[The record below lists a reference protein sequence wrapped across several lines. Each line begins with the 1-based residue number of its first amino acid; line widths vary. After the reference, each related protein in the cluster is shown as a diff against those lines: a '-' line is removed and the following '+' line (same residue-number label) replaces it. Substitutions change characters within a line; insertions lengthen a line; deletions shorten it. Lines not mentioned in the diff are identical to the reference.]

1 MKETVHWPQE
11 FSAGG
16 IRSGLYKDRKNKKDT
31 ALFFSHVPAQGTAV
45 FTKNSVKA
53 ASVLLS
59 HKRLALRKPVQAILM
74 NSGCANACTG
84 HRGMRDAKQCS
95 LWAAEKLGISPESVL
110 LASTGVIG
118 TFLPLNLLKTGIK
131 KLAGQIHEGNPVEAA
146 QAIMTTDTIYKI
158 ASLKITLRGKRVTFW
173 GCAKGAGMI
182 HPKMATML
190 AVILTDADAA
200 APFMKKCLAD
210 AAEET
215 FNKVSVDGE
224 TSTNDTVFLLA
235 NGAAGNSRIAN
246 TGSAGSR
253 EFSMAVME
261 ICRRLSR
268 MVAADGEGAS
278 KLIRIFVD
286 GARTTADA
294 DRFAEAVAVS
304 PLVKTAVG
312 GADANWGRIM
322 GALGKTQIHFDPSR
336 VEIRLGGLAV
346 CRNGV
351 EIPFKPRSIKSI
363 LAQKQVTI
371 QIDLH
376 QGKSW
381 SHYQT
386 CDFTGKYVDIN
397 AGYRS

>member
-1 MKETVHWPQE
+1 
-11 FSAGG
+11 
-16 IRSGLYKDRKNKKDT
+16 
-31 ALFFSHVPAQGTAV
+31 
-45 FTKNSVKA
+45 
-53 ASVLLS
+53 
-59 HKRLALRKPVQAILM
+59 
-74 NSGCANACTG
+74 
-84 HRGMRDAKQCS
+84 
-95 LWAAEKLGISPESVL
+95 
-110 LASTGVIG
+110 
-118 TFLPLNLLKTGIK
+118 
-131 KLAGQIHEGNPVEAA
+131 
-146 QAIMTTDTIYKI
+146 
-158 ASLKITLRGKRVTFW
+158 
-173 GCAKGAGMI
+173 
-182 HPKMATML
+182 
-190 AVILTDADAA
+190 
-200 APFMKKCLAD
+200 MKKCLAD